1 MRALL
6 LVCVLLLAGCAPRF
20 APLYRDFE
28 APRDSTQA
36 RLARALT
43 ASGWTL
49 GNASPAGTLSTAPRS
64 GSEFGLYRMGLS
76 LDALPLGEQ
85 HVRLLFH
92 PVRRYAWGSRSVI
105 SYLPRGLRR
114 RYEGELVRA
123 LKAEGFTPAVSGA
136 RKDRETR

>member
-1 MRALL
+1 
-6 LVCVLLLAGCAPRF
+6 
-20 APLYRDFE
+20 
-28 APRDSTQA
+28 
-36 RLARALT
+36 
-43 ASGWTL
+43 
-49 GNASPAGTLSTAPRS
+49 
-64 GSEFGLYRMGLS
+64 MGLS

-92 PVRRYAWGSRSVI
+92 PVRRYAWGGRSVI